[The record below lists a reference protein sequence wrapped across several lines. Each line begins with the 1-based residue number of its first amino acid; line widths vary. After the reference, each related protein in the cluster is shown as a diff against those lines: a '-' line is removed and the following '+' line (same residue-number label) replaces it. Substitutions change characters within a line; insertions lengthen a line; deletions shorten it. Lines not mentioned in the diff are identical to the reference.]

1 MTKQK
6 PKGRSLRED
15 FDDSLF
21 EAFAKTC
28 EVALAGNAD
37 FREITAGLQK
47 KLSELT
53 ESRSISLLLPDETR
67 SFVNLFS
74 SSDDNAHLPGMRF
87 EFSEPE
93 IKQLAEATHP
103 VHIEKGSPAFRS
115 IKGRLFD
122 KDGIETVAVF
132 PLRFDSEFLGFLVG
146 AFAEESGSKSETE
159 ARVKAL
165 AAASKQLSFLV
176 HANEIENKYRIFREK
191 YSSALAQM
199 PSAIFVLETKSGRII
214 EANKSFF
221 QLFGYKEAD
230 LENLT
235 VYDLAVSPRPVVN
248 AHIEKG
254 MKAGQT
260 VIPSKVYRHKS
271 GREIEVELRADA
283 MSYGGSSFLLISAID
298 ITERK
303 KAKVEADLQRIRY
316 ENFIRNSTEG
326 IWRIEFTEPINIAEE
341 TDTLAKQIVERGV
354 IVECNQ
360 ALAQMYGFEA
370 PGQINGR
377 HAYEFIADLDVYLAS
392 KIKFTEQNF
401 SITNVE
407 TIEKDQQG
415 NIHYFEN
422 SYIGEISNDTLV
434 RMWGIQRDITEKRRL
449 QEQLRA
455 SENRYRNLVE
465 QANDMVLLFN
475 SRGEFV
481 FANKR
486 FFEQLS
492 YSADEIW
499 GKPISRIAHPDSAD
513 DIMKRIREQFHSP
526 EEHSRYT
533 AKLLTKFNEERMV
546 ELSMTTLRAAGRATG
561 IMAIG
566 RDVTLEQSVKIALH
580 ESEEKYRSLVEH
592 SMLGVLVVQDG
603 LIVYANP
610 TLGGLFETDLALLQ
624 GAPLDSLVHPND
636 YVQLSE
642 KLSEAAL
649 FPNRDI
655 QFTIRIMSSS
665 GRMKSLEGWA
675 AGITYLGK
683 PAIQA
688 ALVDVTDT
696 KTLEEQLIQS
706 QKMESIGQLAS
717 GIAHDFN
724 NLLGSIYGAIE
735 ILRRRYAPSDANLKK
750 YIDILDSSA
759 QRAAELTSQL
769 LTFSRQRESD
779 FRPAR
784 INDIINDA
792 MKILIRSIGKNI
804 KVETA
809 LDPTVNTIEADASQ
823 LESIIINLCINSR
836 DAMPSGGR
844 LRIETSNVEVTPNM
858 ARQIPDVIP
867 GDYVCME
874 VSDTGVGIDKETQM
888 KIFDP
893 FFTTKP
899 LGKGTGLG
907 LSIVYGIVKNHK
919 GFINV
924 ESELDK
930 GTTFKLYFPATDKVP
945 LDGIELIPTEV
956 PHGTER
962 ILIIDDEAT
971 LLDLTREILESL
983 GYHVV
988 TAEGPIEG
996 LKSYAKHFNEVD
1008 LVILDM
1014 LMPEMTGAEVYPRL
1028 KEINP
1033 DVTVLLATGLSIGE
1047 KVDDLISLGVNNVVG
1062 KPYSVLDLA
1071 LHVREAIDSRK

>member
-1 MTKQK
+1 MTKES
-6 PKGRSLRED
+6 PKGKSSRKDS
-15 FDDSLF
+15 DDSLF
-21 EAFAKTC
+21 EVFAEAC
-28 EVALAGNAD
+28 EVALSGNVD
-37 FREITAGLQK
+37 FKEITAELQK
-47 KLSELT
+47 RLSKLT
-53 ESRSISLLLPDETR
+53 ESRSISLFLPDNKQ
-67 SFVNLFS
+67 SHICLFS
-74 SSDDNAHLPGMRF
+74 ASDESVHPTGMRLKLNEPAIRPF
-87 EFSEPE
+87 VEANHPIHLGNGSPDFQTIKKRLFSE
-93 IKQLAEATHP
+93 
-103 VHIEKGSPAFRS
+103 
-115 IKGRLFD
+115 
-122 KDGIETVAVF
+122 DGIETLEVF
-132 PLRFDSEFLGFLVG
+132 PLRFDSQFLGLLVG
-146 AFAEESGSKSETE
+146 AFDRRFGSETE
-159 ARVKAL
+159 RESSIQKL
-165 AAASKQLSFLV
+165 AAASKQLSLLI
-176 HANEIENKYRIFREK
+176 HSKEIDDSYRIFREK
-191 YSSALAQM
+191 YASALAQV
-199 PSAIFVLETKSGRII
+199 PSAIFIFDPLTGRIV
-214 EANKSFF
+214 EANKAFF
-221 QLFGYKEAD
+221 RSFGYHESD
-230 LENLT
+230 LEKLT
-235 VYDLAVSPRPVVN
+235 LYDLATEPRPVVD
-248 AHIEKG
+248 AQIQKG
-254 MKAGQT
+254 LIAGQA
-260 VIPSKVYRHKS
+260 VIPSKVYRHKN
-271 GREIEVELRADA
+271 GKEIEVEVRATNVT
-283 MSYGGSSFLLISAID
+283 YGGSTYILVSAID
-298 ITERK
+298 MTERR

-326 IWRIEFTEPINIAEE
+326 IWRIEFSEPIDAKQE
-341 TDTLAKQIVERGV
+341 TDRLAKQIVERGI

-360 ALAQMYGFEA
+360 ALAQMYGFDV
-370 PGQINGR
+370 PGQLNGK
-377 HAYEFIADLDVYLAS
+377 HAHEFIADLDVYIAS
-392 KIKFTEQNF
+392 KVKFTEQNF

-407 TIEKDQQG
+407 TVEKDQHG
-415 NIHYFEN
+415 TIHYFEN
-422 SYIGEISNDTLV
+422 SYIGEISNDALV

-475 SRGEFV
+475 NRGEFV

-492 YSADEIW
+492 YAADEIW
-499 GKPISRIAHPDSAD
+499 GKPISKIAHPDNAE
-513 DIMKRIREQFHSP
+513 DIMRRIQEQFHSTD
-526 EEHSRYT
+526 EHSRYT
-533 AKLLTKFNEERMV
+533 VRLLTKFNQERIV
-546 ELSMTTLRAAGRATG
+546 ELSMTTLRAAGKVTG

-566 RDVTLEQSVKIALH
+566 RDVTLEQSVKNALH

-610 TLGGLFETDLALLQ
+610 TLGALFETDLALLQ
-624 GAPLDSLVHPND
+624 GSPLDSLVHPND

-649 FPNRDI
+649 FPNMDI

-735 ILRRRYAPSDANLKK
+735 ILRRRYAPKDTNLKK

-779 FRPAR
+779 FRPSR
-784 INDIINDA
+784 LNDIVNDA

-804 KVETA
+804 KIETT
-809 LDPTVNTIEADASQ
+809 LDPTVDIVEADASQ
-823 LESIIINLCINSR
+823 LESVIINLCINSR
-836 DAMPSGGR
+836 DAMPTGGT
-844 LRIETSNVEVTPNM
+844 LRIGTSNVEFTPHM
-858 ARQIPDVIP
+858 ARQNPDAMA
-867 GDYVCME
+867 GKYVCME
-874 VSDTGVGIDKETQM
+874 VSDTGVGMDKEIQR

-924 ESELDK
+924 ESELDR
-930 GTTFKLYFPATDKVP
+930 GTTFRLYFPATDKIPFDDDESV
-945 LDGIELIPTEV
+945 PTEV
-956 PHGTER
+956 PRGSEK

-971 LLDLTREILESL
+971 LLDLTREILEGL
-983 GYHVV
+983 GYEVI
-988 TAEGPIEG
+988 TAEGPIQG
-996 LKSYAKHFNEVD
+996 LKVYKKHFGEID

-1014 LMPEMTGAEVYPRL
+1014 LMPEMTGTDVYPLL

-1047 KVDDLISLGVNNVVG
+1047 KVDDLVSMGVNNVVG
-1062 KPYSVLDLA
+1062 KPYSVIDLA
-1071 LHVREAIDSRK
+1071 VHVREAIDAKK